1 MITSL
6 QEQPVLQALVFALL
20 VALTVFV
27 VVRTWNA
34 VAEHRFIGKP
44 EMARD
49 LIMISGE
56 GKVSAKPT
64 LARVQFGVVTQTA
77 TAAQAQADN
86 TKKMNAVIAAL
97 QQLGID
103 KKDLETSGY
112 YLNPVYDYS
121 KSPMQVQGYSLTQ
134 NLQVKIRDFDKVPT
148 VLAKGVEL
156 GINQV
161 NDVAFTID
169 DPKVLQD
176 EARMK
181 ALEDA
186 KKKAEKLADA
196 LGVDLVRVTSFTE
209 SPVGAP
215 SPMPTYYR
223 DAAVSAVET
232 GGASPNIQSGEQDV
246 QMVVS
251 VTYEIR

>member
-1 MITSL
+1 MFPSYK
-6 QEQPVLQALVFALL
+6 EQPFVHVLVSALFLALIL
-20 VALTVFV
+20 FV
-27 VVRTWNA
+27 GVRTWNA

-44 EMARD
+44 ETVRD
-49 LIMISGE
+49 TITISGE

-64 LARVQFGVVTQTA
+64 LARVQFGVVTQA
-77 TAAQAQADN
+77 PTAAQAQNDN
-86 TKKMNAVIAAL
+86 ASKMNAVIAAL
-97 QQLGID
+97 QQLGIE

-121 KSPMQVQGYSLTQ
+121 KSPMTVQGYSLTQ
-134 NLQVKIRDFDKVPT
+134 NLQVKVRDFDKVST

-169 DPKVLQD
+169 DPKELQ
-176 EARMK
+176 EAARMK

-186 KKKAEKLADA
+186 KKKAENLADA
-196 LGVDLVRVTSFTE
+196 LDVNLVRVVSFSE
-209 SPVGAP
+209 SSAGQPSPV
-215 SPMPTYYR
+215 PMYYR
-223 DAAVSAVET
+223 DAAVSAAGPV
-232 GGASPNIQSGEQDV
+232 APSIQSGEQDV
-246 QMVVS
+246 EMSVM